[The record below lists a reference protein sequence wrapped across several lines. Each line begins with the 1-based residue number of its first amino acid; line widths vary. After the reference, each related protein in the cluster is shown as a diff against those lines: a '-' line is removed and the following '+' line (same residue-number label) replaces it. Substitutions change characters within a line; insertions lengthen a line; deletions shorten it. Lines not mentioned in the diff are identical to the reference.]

1 MATTLTVNHQPSTV
15 NHSLKHDPYSAFRI
29 ADFRRYIFAWVTSQI
44 GFEIQSVAIA
54 WEVYERTGSARAIG
68 ITGGVQALPVIL
80 LALPAGQMAD
90 MFDRRK
96 LVFISR
102 ILAAA
107 CSIGLALSSYYQAP
121 INLMYCLLLMASISG
136 TIGRPAQSSLMPQL
150 VPAEIFSNAAT
161 WSSSTW
167 QFAGVVGPAL
177 GGLVLIY
184 SIQAAYVIAAAG
196 SIYFAVSVLT
206 LNPQETD
213 RKKEPVTM
221 KTLLAGCRFVWDKRV
236 LFTIISLDLFAVLL
250 GGATY
255 LLPIFAKDIL
265 HVGGI
270 GFGLLRAAPAV
281 GAFAMAIGIA
291 HLPPF
296 RKAGVAMLWAV
307 AGFGVATIVFGISR
321 SFTLSLVMLFLAGAL
336 DNVSVVV
343 RHTLI
348 QLLTPDEMRGRV
360 SAVNSVF
367 ISSSNQIGGL
377 ESGETAEWWGP
388 VTAVVVG
395 GVGTIVVVI
404 VTAVLSPQ
412 LLKIGSLEEV
422 HKEEGPVEEEEEDCE
437 L

>member
-1 MATTLTVNHQPSTV
+1 
-15 NHSLKHDPYSAFRI
+15 
-29 ADFRRYIFAWVTSQI
+29 
-44 GFEIQSVAIA
+44 
-54 WEVYERTGSARAIG
+54 
-68 ITGGVQALPVIL
+68 
-80 LALPAGQMAD
+80 
-90 MFDRRK
+90 
-96 LVFISR
+96 
-102 ILAAA
+102 
-107 CSIGLALSSYYQAP
+107 
-121 INLMYCLLLMASISG
+121 MYCLLLMASISG

-395 GVGTIVVVI
+395 GVGTIVVVF

>member
-1 MATTLTVNHQPSTV
+1 MQ
-15 NHSLKHDPYSAFRI
+15 
-29 ADFRRYIFAWVTSQI
+29 
-44 GFEIQSVAIA
+44 IQSVAIA
-54 WEVYERTGSARAIG
+54 WEIYERTDSARALG
-68 ITGGVQALPVIL
+68 FTGGIQALPVIL

-96 LVFISR
+96 LVCISR
-102 ILAAA
+102 LLAAI
-107 CSIGLALSSYYQAP
+107 CSLGLAALSYYEAP
-121 INLMYCLLLMASISG
+121 VNWMYGLLLLASICG
-136 TIGRPAQSSLMPQL
+136 TIGRPAQASLLPQL
-150 VPAEIFSNAAT
+150 VPAEVFPNAAT

-167 QFAGVVGPAL
+167 QFAGVIGPAL

-184 SIQAAYVIAAAG
+184 SIQVAYVLAAVG
-196 SIYFAVSVLT
+196 STFFAISVLT
-206 LNPQETD
+206 LNPKRSE
-213 RKKEPVTM
+213 RKKEPVTIS
-221 KTLLAGCRFVWDKRV
+221 TLLAGCQFVWNKKV

-265 HVGGI
+265 HVGET
-270 GFGLLRAAPAV
+270 GFGILRAAPAV

-307 AGFGVATIVFGISR
+307 AGFGLATIVFGVSQ
-321 SFTLSLVMLFLAGAL
+321 SFTLSLVMLFLTGAL
-336 DNVSVVV
+336 DNISVVV

-348 QLLTPDEMRGRV
+348 QLLTPDAMRGRV

-367 ISSSNQIGGL
+367 ISSSNQIGGF

-404 VTAVLSPQ
+404 ATAVLSPK
-412 LLKIGSLEEV
+412 LLKIGSLEDV
-422 HKEEGPVEEEEEDCE
+422 HKAEGPAEEEREEHV
-437 L
+437 

>member
-1 MATTLTVNHQPSTV
+1 
-15 NHSLKHDPYSAFRI
+15 
-29 ADFRRYIFAWVTSQI
+29 
-44 GFEIQSVAIA
+44 
-54 WEVYERTGSARAIG
+54 
-68 ITGGVQALPVIL
+68 
-80 LALPAGQMAD
+80 
-90 MFDRRK
+90 
-96 LVFISR
+96 
-102 ILAAA
+102 
-107 CSIGLALSSYYQAP
+107 
-121 INLMYCLLLMASISG
+121 
-136 TIGRPAQSSLMPQL
+136 
-150 VPAEIFSNAAT
+150 
-161 WSSSTW
+161 
-167 QFAGVVGPAL
+167 
-177 GGLVLIY
+177 
-184 SIQAAYVIAAAG
+184 
-196 SIYFAVSVLT
+196 
-206 LNPQETD
+206 
-213 RKKEPVTM
+213 M

-377 ESGETAEWWGP
+377 ESGETAN
-388 VTAVVVG
+388 G
-395 GVGTIVVVI
+395 GGR
-404 VTAVLSPQ
+404 
-412 LLKIGSLEEV
+412 
-422 HKEEGPVEEEEEDCE
+422 
-437 L
+437 